1 MEWYSWALFAPAI
14 FWCCER
20 LERAERNVWWFFW
33 QALSGIFFACLHV
46 LVLIVGARIEAIL
59 LETGNGWITL
69 GRVVVRNHF
78 HSDIFTYAAL
88 VSVWHAI
95 DYYRKLKRREIEA
108 RELSHRLSQAQ
119 LQTLKAQLQPH
130 FLFNTLNGIAEL
142 NYQDPR
148 AANKM
153 ISKLSE
159 LLRLS
164 LATGAEQEIPLEQE
178 LQFNRHYLELEQIRL
193 GERLQ
198 VELDIAP
205 ETLEAQVPALLLQ
218 PLVENA
224 IRHGI
229 APFIK
234 AGAIRI
240 ETRREGTQLRLEV
253 KDSGPG
259 LNGAKQQKAGG
270 VGLSNTRARLQ
281 ELYGN
286 RQELMIESGQSGGL
300 TVSILIPFRSLADA
314 RGYQHID
321 EYSHVNS

>member
-1 MEWYSWALFAPAI
+1 
-14 FWCCER
+14 
-20 LERAERNVWWFFW
+20 
-33 QALSGIFFACLHV
+33 
-46 LVLIVGARIEAIL
+46 
-59 LETGNGWITL
+59 
-69 GRVVVRNHF
+69 
-78 HSDIFTYAAL
+78 
-88 VSVWHAI
+88 
-95 DYYRKLKRREIEA
+95 
-108 RELSHRLSQAQ
+108 
-119 LQTLKAQLQPH
+119 
-130 FLFNTLNGIAEL
+130 
-142 NYQDPR
+142 
-148 AANKM
+148 M

-164 LATGAEQEIPLEQE
+164 LATGAEQEIPLERSCN
-178 LQFNRHYLELEQIRL
+178 LTGTTWSWNKIRL

-198 VELDIAP
+198 VDLDIAP

-286 RQELMIESGQSGGL
+286 RQELRNRVGQAAG
-300 TVSILIPFRSLADA
+300 
-314 RGYQHID
+314 
-321 EYSHVNS
+321 